1 MHTSLQR
8 QQEIKI
14 DIVNKEL
21 SNNAWYETQGNGHWI
36 WVTKN
41 KGGQKNHTVV
51 FNWIQCLG
59 FQYTVFFF
67 VLFFFFP
74 TFHALKTYVVRV
86 FEGKWYRN
94 DLKGSKNY
102 FELAGGSSYLEST
115 VFYSKWRLYVRRR
128 HIPGINIALLIT
140 YWQESSCYFGH
151 RTQMNLMS
159 FS

>member
-21 SNNAWYETQGNGHWI
+21 SNNAWYDTQGNGHWI

-41 KGGQKNHTVV
+41 KGGQKNDAVV

-67 VLFFFFP
+67 LFCFFFSQLF
-74 TFHALKTYVVRV
+74 TRLKRSSS
-86 FEGKWYRN
+86 FRGKMIQKWSEGKQKLLRV
-94 DLKGSKNY
+94 SRR
-102 FELAGGSSYLEST
+102 FELSGVNCILFKVKIICQT
-115 VFYSKWRLYVRRR
+115 PTYSW
-128 HIPGINIALLIT
+128 N
-140 YWQESSCYFGH
+140 
-151 RTQMNLMS
+151 
-159 FS
+159 